1 MGWNEEST
9 DAEQLQETMKN
20 LEVWILVSSSYG
32 TRAQHALLQ
41 CADYPPLAG
50 TQRENVGRAGPR
62 GLGKN
67 ALSLQDSGHV
77 GRLYV
82 MWVV

>member
-9 DAEQLQETMKN
+9 DAEELQETMKN

-41 CADYPPLAG
+41 NAQITRHWLAHSEKMSAE
-50 TQRENVGRAGPR
+50 QVLA
-62 GLGKN
+62 
-67 ALSLQDSGHV
+67 ALEKMLCRYRTRDTSAV
-77 GRLYV
+77 C
-82 MWVV
+82 M